1 MTYQGVS
8 EPNVKKNS
16 IDVLEELVS
25 VSLRRCSSR
34 QAELNGENSKL
45 YHINIQPVHIP
56 KIQFVQVDLPHAFTM
71 PHYRDMNM
79 GEATAVELVIHFALC
94 LTMLASG
101 DNTVIVLSRALRSFV
116 AAPI

>member
-1 MTYQGVS
+1 M
-8 EPNVKKNS
+8 
-16 IDVLEELVS
+16 LV
-25 VSLRRCSSR
+25 
-34 QAELNGENSKL
+34 
-45 YHINIQPVHIP
+45 P

-79 GEATAVELVIHFALC
+79 GEATVVELVIHSALC
-94 LTMLASG
+94 FTTLIPR